1 MASRSALITVM
12 AGAAYKAARGLIR
25 DFGEVENLQVSLKGP
40 RNFVTAAD
48 LQAEKVLHAELS
60 RARPGFGFL
69 LEESGTIE
77 GGDPRRRWI
86 VDPLDGT
93 INFLHGIPH
102 FAISIALE
110 RDRQIVAGVVY
121 DPLRDELFRA
131 EQGVGAYLNDR
142 RLRVSARRTLAD
154 AVVAV
159 GKPGRRA
166 GERPDLL
173 IHLEGVA
180 AETVG
185 VRRFGSASLDLAYVS
200 AGRFDGF
207 WQAGLAPWDLAAG
220 ILLVREA
227 GGYVTDL
234 EGGDDVLGTGGVLA
248 ANPTLHPQLLR
259 LVRREERAAG
269 AAGRP

>member
-12 AGAAYKAARGLIR
+12 AGAAYKAAPRLVR

-40 RNFVTAAD
+40 GDFVTAAD
-48 LQAEKVLHAELS
+48 LQAEKVLRAELS
-60 RARPGFGFL
+60 RVRPDFGFL
-69 LEESGTIE
+69 LEESGIVE
-77 GGDPRRRWI
+77 GGDSRRRWI

-102 FAISIALE
+102 FAISIAFE

-121 DPLRDELFRA
+121 DPLRAELFWA
-131 EQGVGAYLNDR
+131 EQGMGAYLNNK
-142 RLRVSARRTLAD
+142 RLRVATRQKLAD

-166 GERPDLL
+166 GKRPDLL
-173 IHLEGVA
+173 VQLEGVA
-180 AETVG
+180 TKTVG
-185 VRRFGSASLDLAYVS
+185 VRRFGAASLDLAYVA

-220 ILLVREA
+220 LLLVREA

-234 EGGDDVLGTGGVLA
+234 EGGADVLDTGTVLA
-248 ANPTLHPQLLR
+248 ANPTLHAHLLR
-259 LVRREERAAG
+259 LVHRKDKAASG
-269 AAGRP
+269 GP